1 MVSHT
6 ILEFASKYFKKKP
19 DLGQKYH
26 FSTRKGIDSD
36 HINVFNIIKT
46 ELGPDV
52 LYATETLKMSSW
64 NCLSSLLI
72 SLYRQKEAKLVAAY
86 QIPVVLCLRS
96 IHSRLLP

>member
-1 MVSHT
+1 M
-6 ILEFASKYFKKKP
+6 LKKKL
-19 DLGQKYH
+19 DLGQRYH
-26 FSTRKGIDSD
+26 FSTQKGIDLN
-36 HINVFNIIKT
+36 HIKVFNITKA

-52 LYATETLKMSSW
+52 LYATENPKMSSW

-86 QIPVVLCLRS
+86 QIQVVLCLRS